1 MKKTIILNGIKIN
14 YNLILKNKKNIS
26 IKLDYNGEVIVYA
39 PLDIS
44 VRYIEDLLV
53 KKQKWI
59 IDNYNKIMDNK
70 TSNKIM
76 FLGKEF
82 FLKIEKSNYEKID
95 VEEEVIT
102 IKTQNTNSDNVKLTL
117 SNWFREQA
125 NSIIIKRAIELSN
138 ECSLYP
144 SKILIRNQKT
154 RWGSCNTKREIRLNW
169 RLILS
174 PKYVMDYIIIHELSH
189 LKYMNHSSDF
199 WKLVESYNKDYKK
212 AENWLKENG
221 IKIMKIN

>member
-95 VEEEVIT
+95 IEEEVIT

-138 ECSLYP
+138 ECSLCP

-169 RLILS
+169 RLILA
-174 PKYVMDYIIIHELSH
+174 PHYVMDYIIIHELSH
-189 LKYMNHSSDF
+189 LKHMNHSSDF

-212 AENWLKENG
+212 AENWLKENA
-221 IKIMKIN
+221 IKIMRVN

>member
-1 MKKTIILNGIKIN
+1 MKKTIILNGTKIT

-26 IKLDYNGEVIVYA
+26 IKLDYNGEAIVYA
-39 PLDIS
+39 PIDIS
-44 VRYIEDLLV
+44 IGYIEDLLV

-59 IDNYNKIMDNK
+59 IDNYNKIISDN

-82 FLKIEKSNYEKID
+82 FLKIENSNFEKI
-95 VEEEVIT
+95 EIKEEVIT
-102 IKTQNTNSDNVKLTL
+102 IKTKNTNSDNVKLTL

-138 ECSLYP
+138 ECSLCP

-169 RLILS
+169 RLILT
-174 PKYVMDYIIIHELSH
+174 PHYVMDYIIIHELSH
-189 LKYMNHSSDF
+189 LKHMNHSSDF

-212 AENWLKENG
+212 AEKWLKENG
-221 IKIMKIN
+221 IKIMRIN

>member
-95 VEEEVIT
+95 IEEEVIT

-117 SNWFREQA
+117 SNWLREQA

-199 WKLVESYNKDYKK
+199 WKLVEGYNKDYKK

>member
-1 MKKTIILNGIKIN
+1 MKKTIILNGTKIT

-26 IKLDYNGEVIVYA
+26 IKLDYNGEAIVYA
-39 PLDIS
+39 PIDIS
-44 VRYIEDLLV
+44 IGYIEDLLV

-59 IDNYNKIMDNK
+59 IDNYNKIINDN

-82 FLKIEKSNYEKID
+82 FLKIENSNFEKI
-95 VEEEVIT
+95 EIKEEVIT
-102 IKTQNTNSDNVKLTL
+102 IKTKNTNSDNVKLTL

-138 ECSLYP
+138 ECSLCP

-169 RLILS
+169 RLILT
-174 PKYVMDYIIIHELSH
+174 PHYVMDYIIIHELSH
-189 LKYMNHSSDF
+189 LKHMNHSSDF

-212 AENWLKENG
+212 AENWLKENA

>member
-95 VEEEVIT
+95 IEEEVIT